1 MNENFIAAVKKSH
14 KSQYQIAQESGVP
27 FSTINALMNKR
38 QSVNKCATAT
48 VLRLASIMDFD
59 FLELLDPYSLLDK
72 TVGEYKGVK
81 YKWEDKNGSMVLLFK
96 YDSES
101 VQINTG
107 LSLNI
112 PSKQNEY
119 HYIAEWNIDSYIE
132 QKEFEKHAKEL
143 TDVIK

>member
-1 MNENFIAAVKKSH
+1 
-14 KSQYQIAQESGVP
+14 
-27 FSTINALMNKR
+27 
-38 QSVNKCATAT
+38 
-48 VLRLASIMDFD
+48 
-59 FLELLDPYSLLDK
+59 
-72 TVGEYKGVK
+72 
-81 YKWEDKNGSMVLLFK
+81 MVLLFK
-96 YDSES
+96 YDSEP
-101 VQINTG
+101 VRIDTG